1 MKPYLARNRVV
12 GTGTRED
19 CGYRQRNA
27 WRGVESPP
35 TIGRMSTAES
45 SSIRRP
51 PADTLLDPAATSP
64 PATPSPIEQ
73 CTVAPPLRP
82 AEEFSYDD
90 PPEKTN
96 SVSYAVT
103 VGRRRVPFKFLRAGS
118 KRRPVLVF
126 LHGMGLTTASYWG
139 MLPYTL
145 RTHDLLLM
153 DWSDFATGDYWPRHG
168 MPLPQLSA
176 DVVAVTA
183 ALNMDRFIL
192 AGSSLGGGLSLMA
205 AIDHPQR
212 VSGLIL
218 FNPAAYPQRLPGF
231 YKLSR
236 VPLIGEFA
244 MRILPADR
252 LTQAVFRTGYA
263 DPRRAHP
270 DLIKAYESAM
280 RPLAN
285 RLKLMHLIRA
295 LPTRPAQ
302 LAHYTQIADRIRQP
316 TLVIWGQR
324 DGLVDGSTPH
334 RLKQDIKG
342 LRLELLPDIS
352 HLPHEEAPETV
363 GPLVGEFLADI
374 GSR

>member
-1 MKPYLARNRVV
+1 MR
-12 GTGTRED
+12 
-19 CGYRQRNA
+19 
-27 WRGVESPP
+27 ESP
-35 TIGRMSTAES
+35 SA
-45 SSIRRP
+45 RRP
-51 PADTLLDPAATSP
+51 HADTFLHPAAPSL
-64 PATPSPIEQ
+64 PATPNPIYQ

-82 AEEFSYDD
+82 AKEFSYDD

-96 SVSYAVT
+96 AASYVAT
-103 VGRRRVPFKFLRAGS
+103 VGRRRIGFKFLRAGRQ
-118 KRRPVLVF
+118 RRPVLVF

-145 RTHDLLLM
+145 PTHDLLLM

-168 MPLPQLSA
+168 MPLPQLAA

-183 ALNMDRFIL
+183 ALNIDDFIL

-236 VPLIGEFA
+236 IPLIGELA
-244 MRILPADR
+244 MRMLPADR
-252 LTQAVFRTGYA
+252 LTRAVFRTGYA
-263 DPRRAHP
+263 DPGRAHP
-270 DLIKAYESAM
+270 DLIKAYEAAM

-302 LAHYTQIADRIRQP
+302 LSHYTQIADRIRQP
-316 TLVIWGQR
+316 TLVIWGQK

-334 RLKQDIKG
+334 RLRQDIKG

-352 HLPHEEAPETV
+352 HLPHEESPETV
-363 GPLVGEFLADI
+363 GSLVGEFLAA
-374 GSR
+374 GG

>member
-1 MKPYLARNRVV
+1 
-12 GTGTRED
+12 
-19 CGYRQRNA
+19 
-27 WRGVESPP
+27 
-35 TIGRMSTAES
+35 MSTAES
-45 SSIRRP
+45 SSVRQP
-51 PADTLLDPAATSP
+51 NTDTFLH
-64 PATPSPIEQ
+64 PATTCLIEQ

-96 SVSYAVT
+96 AVSYVAT
-103 VGRRRVPFKFLRAGS
+103 VGRRRVPFKFLRAGV
-118 KRRPVLVF
+118 RRPVLVF

-139 MLPYTL
+139 MLPHTL

-153 DWSDFATGDYWPRHG
+153 DWSDFATGDYWPHHG
-168 MPLPQLSA
+168 MPLPQLAA

-183 ALNMDRFIL
+183 ALNIDPFIL

-205 AIDHPQR
+205 AMDHPQR

-236 VPLIGEFA
+236 IPLIGEFA

-252 LTQAVFRTGYA
+252 LTRAVFRTGYA

-270 DLIKAYESAM
+270 DLIKSYESAM

-295 LPTRPAQ
+295 LPTRPVQ

-316 TLVIWGQR
+316 TLVVWGQR

-352 HLPHEEAPETV
+352 HLPHEEAPEAV
-363 GPLVGEFLADI
+363 GPLVGEFLAAV
-374 GSR
+374 GR